1 MKKINIYT
9 SYYANI
15 NKIPE
20 NIIKISISILSPKGY
35 KGLEYTKIAPK
46 YNDLI
51 EWKEHQD
58 EEYYIAQYNKNV
70 LSLLNPLDVYSEIKD
85 LSGGK
90 DCVLLCYEKP
100 EDFCH
105 RHLFADW
112 INKKLRLNVSEW
124 EN

>member
-20 NIIKISISILSPKGY
+20 NIIKISISILPP
-35 KGLEYTKIAPK
+35 IAPK